1 MCKSEGSFIVC
12 KHDPEITSPLKIT
25 MAFKYHEN
33 IRSMVNVL
41 LCRVV
46 LLKSGSVDRP
56 LSLCPPALDFFL
68 GRLFVE
74 ETGSFVLWRVCVL
87 DFSDGVFVVLFSL
100 PLFPL
105 QTGVLTMEG
114 DTVS

>member
-1 MCKSEGSFIVC
+1 MSFCVGLFCSNRGRMI
-12 KHDPEITSPLKIT
+12 
-25 MAFKYHEN
+25 
-33 IRSMVNVL
+33 
-41 LCRVV
+41 
-46 LLKSGSVDRP
+46 G
-56 LSLCPPALDFFL
+56 LSLCLPALDIFL

-100 PLFPL
+100 LLSPL

-114 DTVS
+114 DTVSQAPPPCT